1 MKKLLLALV
10 CAAGLVGLPG
20 CGGCCKQSCDAPC
33 DRYGAVE
40 CHDEIQPDGSV
51 RKVCSNGQEVTVY
64 EGAGVHASTKGKNEM
79 RHHKNYRPVHPVVD
93 GEEIRFC
100 DKNIEAEITYE
111 EAPAAKKSTRSRRP
125 MRKEMIEEEEM
136 MMS

>member
-1 MKKLLLALV
+1 MKKLLVTLL
-10 CAAGLVGLPG
+10 CAAGIVGLPG

-64 EGAGVHASTKGKNEM
+64 EGAGVHASTKKDKNAP
-79 RHHKNYRPVHPVVD
+79 RHHKTYKPIHPVVD
-93 GEEIRFC
+93 GEEIVFC

-111 EAPAAKKSTRSRRP
+111 EPAPQKSTRSR
-125 MRKEMIEEEEM
+125 K
-136 MMS
+136 